1 MSRTL
6 LAVALLTLLA
16 ACSAERTPATA
27 SAPASDTTAA
37 APGDTAPPAADTPPV
52 SPAPPASDTPPAES
66 PASDGASFLGY
77 GDVRFGTV
85 AAEMEKAW
93 GGKLT
98 TVGKDANAECY
109 FMTPTWVKVPA
120 EFNFMISGGK
130 FARFGTQSS
139 KYVAPGG
146 GAIGMT
152 KAEILKRY
160 AGAVEARPHKYTDGE
175 YLRIKDPAGGAGVL
189 VFETDG
195 KTDAAKVTAW
205 RVGLPPEVDYV
216 EGCS

>member
-6 LAVALLTLLA
+6 LAAALIAALA
-16 ACSAERTPATA
+16 ACSAERTPTPATA
-27 SAPASDTTAA
+27 PAGDSTVA
-37 APGDTAPPAADTPPV
+37 APRDTAPPTTDMPPAN
-52 SPAPPASDTPPAES
+52 PAPPSNDTPPAEP
-66 PASDGASFLGY
+66 PANDGASFSGY
-77 GDVRFGTV
+77 GDVHFGT
-85 AAEMEKAW
+85 AAADMEKAW
-93 GGKLT
+93 GGRLN
-98 TVGKDANAECY
+98 TVGKDANGECY
-109 FMTPTWVKVPA
+109 FMTPAWVKAPA

-130 FARFGTQSS
+130 FVRFGTGSS

-152 KAEILKRY
+152 KADIAKRY
-160 AGAVEARPHKYTDGE
+160 PGVEALPHKYTDGE

-195 KTDAAKVTAW
+195 KTDAAKATAW
-205 RVGLPPEVDYV
+205 RVGVPPEVDYV

>member
-6 LAVALLTLLA
+6 LAVALLTALV
-16 ACSAERTPATA
+16 ACSAERAPPTA
-27 SAPASDTTAA
+27 SAPATDTNPA
-37 APGDTAPPAADTPPV
+37 APRDAVPPPN
-52 SPAPPASDTPPAES
+52 PAPPASETAPAQPPAR
-66 PASDGASFLGY
+66 DGASFAGY

-93 GGKLT
+93 GGKLA

-109 FMTPTWVKVPA
+109 FMTPAWVKVPA

-152 KAEILKRY
+152 KAEILTRY

-195 KTDAAKVTAW
+195 KGDAAKVTAW
-205 RVGLPPEVDYV
+205 RVGMPPEVDYI